1 MSKLILPMYKNDMF
15 FMEFGE
21 YHQVST
27 HNVQA
32 NKKSNS
38 KSRNKNVILKH
49 YIKNHEV
56 QH

>member
-15 FMEFGE
+15 FTEFGE

-49 YIKNHEV
+49 YKTKYSI
-56 QH
+56 Q

>member
-1 MSKLILPMYKNDMF
+1 MSKLLIPMYKNDIF
-15 FMEFGE
+15 FTEFGE

-49 YIKNHEV
+49 YKKYTYE
-56 QH
+56 